1 MKTRVS
7 IALALLAGFGIGA
20 ATIETLHAQAKAKA
34 PIYYVAEVDVMNPEA
49 YAKEYTPVAVAITK
63 KHGGRVLALSSNVI
77 QLEGQP
83 PKRAVIQVWESKEKL
98 MAWRNSAEMKDA
110 RKIGEK
116 YAKFRVYALEGVP
129 QQ

>member
-20 ATIETLHAQAKAKA
+20 ATIETLHAQAKA
-34 PIYYVAEVDVMNPEA
+34 PVYYVAEIEVTNPEA
-49 YAKEYTPVAVAITK
+49 YAKEFSPVAVAITK

-77 QLEGQP
+77 PLEGQP
-83 PKRAVIQVWESKEKL
+83 PKRAVVQMWESKEKL

-110 RKIGEK
+110 RKIGDK
-116 YAKFRVYALEGVP
+116 YAKFRSYALEGVA
-129 QQ
+129 QK